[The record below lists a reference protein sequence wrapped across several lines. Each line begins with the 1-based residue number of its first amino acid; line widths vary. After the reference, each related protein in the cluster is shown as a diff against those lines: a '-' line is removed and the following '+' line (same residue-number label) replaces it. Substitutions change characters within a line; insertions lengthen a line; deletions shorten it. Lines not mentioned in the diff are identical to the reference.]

1 MGMAAK
7 QTRRAKA
14 SDRVDF
20 DKYIDGMI
28 NAGWTGERRKNM
40 KNNGM
45 DIYDET
51 IIKEVN
57 EREVDALSD
66 SEIALIMNHAMLS
79 GFDTILDALMTIVT
93 SDELME
99 LYGEVI
105 DDQKI
110 YAIIGSVVVA
120 KRETERCGEENIDIE
135 AARTMIAKTVKK
147 FKEKK
152 ININDN
158 SKNKRSNKNK

>member
-1 MGMAAK
+1 MATK
-7 QTRRAKA
+7 QTRRVKA
-14 SDRVDF
+14 SDRVDIN
-20 DKYIDGMI
+20 KYIDGMI
-28 NAGWTGERRKNM
+28 NAGWIGERRKNM

-57 EREVDALSD
+57 GREVDTLSD

-79 GFDTILDALMTIVT
+79 GFDAIIDALMTIVT

-99 LYGEVI
+99 HYSEII
-105 DDQKI
+105 DGQEI

-135 AARTMIAKTVKK
+135 AARTMIAETV
-147 FKEKK
+147 EKYK
-152 ININDN
+152 LQEYNV
-158 SKNKRSNKNK
+158 

>member
-1 MGMAAK
+1 MATK
-7 QTRRAKA
+7 QTRRVKA

-20 DKYIDGMI
+20 NKYIDGMI
-28 NAGWTGERRKNM
+28 NAGWIGERRKNM

-57 EREVDALSD
+57 GREVDTLSD

-79 GFDTILDALMTIVT
+79 GFDAIIDALMTIVT

-99 LYGEVI
+99 HYSEII
-105 DDQKI
+105 DGQEI

-120 KRETERCGEENIDIE
+120 KR
-135 AARTMIAKTVKK
+135 
-147 FKEKK
+147 
-152 ININDN
+152 
-158 SKNKRSNKNK
+158 

>member
-1 MGMAAK
+1 MATK
-7 QTRRAKA
+7 QTRRVKA

-20 DKYIDGMI
+20 NKYIDGMI
-28 NAGWTGERRKNM
+28 NAGWIGERRKNM

-57 EREVDALSD
+57 GREVDTLSD

-79 GFDTILDALMTIVT
+79 GFDAIIDALMTIVT

-99 LYGEVI
+99 HYSEII
-105 DDQKI
+105 DGKEI

-135 AARTMIAKTVKK
+135 AARTMIAETV
-147 FKEKK
+147 EKYK
-152 ININDN
+152 LQEYNV
-158 SKNKRSNKNK
+158 

>member
-1 MGMAAK
+1 MATK
-7 QTRRAKA
+7 QTRRVKA

-20 DKYIDGMI
+20 NKYIDGMI
-28 NAGWTGERRKNM
+28 NAGWIGERRKNM

-57 EREVDALSD
+57 GREVDTLSD

-79 GFDTILDALMTIVT
+79 GFDAIIDALMTIVT

-99 LYGEVI
+99 HYSEII
-105 DDQKI
+105 DGQEI

-135 AARTMIAKTVKK
+135 AARTMIAETV
-147 FKEKK
+147 EKYK
-152 ININDN
+152 LQEYNV
-158 SKNKRSNKNK
+158 